1 MIEFYKILCYSLQT
15 KLRKE
20 KIMSLSKNLIM
31 MGMIFSMFILVNQF
45 LALDSQPQKVN
56 YTEALSIIEGGQAS
70 KVKMSQSEIYINNSV
85 YATYP
90 RNSVEQGYLIE
101 QIRDNN
107 IELEYKEVQPSLLA
121 HLFNMFLPL
130 FVLIIVFMFIMKK
143 AGGGS
148 GGMIIPKTKNFKVIN
163 PSEMTITFEDVAGM
177 DEIRAEVEEV
187 VDFIKNPQK
196 YFDLGSTLPK
206 GVLLSGPPG
215 TGKTLIAKA
224 MAKEAGC
231 NFIAVSGSSFVE
243 MFVGMGAKRVRE
255 LFAEARKTRPCI
267 IFIDEIDAVGKKRG
281 GGSSGGNDEREQTL
295 NQILTEM
302 DGFETESGIFVMA
315 ATNRSETL
323 DDALVRPGRFDR
335 LISVPLP
342 TVKGR
347 TEILG
352 VHSKN
357 KRLDPSV
364 SLRDIARGT
373 VGFSGAD
380 LANLI
385 NEASLLSARD
395 NKDTITQEYFEKAKD
410 KIMMGPEQTDSMM
423 NDDEKTMTA
432 YHEAGHAIV
441 GYLAE
446 EHDPVHKV
454 TIIPRGRALGV
465 TLFLPEKD
473 KVSLS
478 KIGVLSQIQTL
489 YAGRI
494 AEDLI
499 YGDKKVSTGASNDIE
514 RATSLARK
522 MVTDWGMSSV
532 GKIHIDEKVN
542 QYGEKNS
549 YSEKKLA
556 AIDDE
561 ISLILEEQYE
571 IAEKILT
578 DNKDKLEEMTL
589 LLIEKET
596 IDSNDILMIME
607 PENVEK

>member
-1 MIEFYKILCYSLQT
+1 
-15 KLRKE
+15 
-20 KIMSLSKNLIM
+20 MSLSKYLVIM
-31 MGMIFSMFILVNQF
+31 AILSSMFMLVNQF
-45 LALDSQPQKVN
+45 MTLDSQPQKKN
-56 YTEALSIIEGGQAS
+56 YTEVLRMIESGQS
-70 KVKMSQSEIYINNSV
+70 TKVEMSQTEIYVNDSV

-90 RNSVEQGYLIE
+90 INSLEQGYLIE
-101 QIRDNN
+101 RIRANN
-107 IELEYKEVQPSLLA
+107 IDLEYKEVKKSFLL
-121 HLFNMFLPL
+121 HLFNIL
-130 FVLIIVFMFIMKK
+130 FPFFLIILIFLFMMKK
-143 AGGGS
+143 SGGG
-148 GGMIIPKTKNFKVIN
+148 GMMMPKVKNFKVIN
-163 PSEMTITFEDVAGM
+163 PSEMSVTFKDVAGM
-177 DEIRAEVEEV
+177 DEIRSEVEEV
-187 VDFIKNPQK
+187 VDFIQNPRK
-196 YFDLGSTLPK
+196 YFNLGSTLPK
-206 GVLLSGPPG
+206 GLLLSGPPG

-281 GGSSGGNDEREQTL
+281 GGGASGGNDEREQTL

-335 LISVPLP
+335 LINVPLP
-342 TVKGR
+342 TIKGR

-357 KRLDPSV
+357 KSLDSSV

-385 NEASLLSARD
+385 NEASILSARD
-395 NKDTITQEYFEKAKD
+395 NKTTITQDYFEKAKD
-410 KIMMGPEQTDSMM
+410 KIMMGPEQTDNMM

-441 GYLAE
+441 GYLTE

-465 TLFLPEKD
+465 TLFLPERD

-478 KIGVLSQIQTL
+478 KIGILSQIQTL

-494 AEDLI
+494 AEDMI

-514 RATSLARK
+514 RATLLARK

-549 YSEKKLA
+549 YSEKRLA

-561 ISLILEEQYE
+561 VSLILEKQYE
-571 IAEKILT
+571 IAESILQK
-578 DNKDKLEEMTL
+578 NKDKLKEMTM

-596 IDSNDILMIME
+596 IDSNDILLIME
-607 PENVEK
+607 KQNVEK

>member
-1 MIEFYKILCYSLQT
+1 
-15 KLRKE
+15 
-20 KIMSLSKNLIM
+20 MSLSKYLAIM
-31 MGMIFSMFILVNQF
+31 AILSSMFMLVNQF
-45 LALDSQPQKVN
+45 MTLDSQPQKKN
-56 YTEALSIIEGGQAS
+56 YTEVLRMIESGQS
-70 KVKMSQSEIYINNSV
+70 TKVEMSQTEIYVNDSV

-90 RNSVEQGYLIE
+90 INSLEQGYLIE
-101 QIRDNN
+101 RIRANN
-107 IELEYKEVQPSLLA
+107 IDLEYKEVKKSFLL
-121 HLFNMFLPL
+121 HLFNILLPL
-130 FVLIIVFMFIMKK
+130 FIIVLIFLFMMKK
-143 AGGGS
+143 SGGS
-148 GGMIIPKTKNFKVIN
+148 GMMMPKIKNFKVIN
-163 PSEMTITFEDVAGM
+163 PSDMTVTFKDVAGM
-177 DEIRAEVEEV
+177 DEIRSEVEEV
-187 VDFIKNPQK
+187 VDFIQNPQK
-196 YFDLGSTLPK
+196 YFNLGSTLPK
-206 GVLLSGPPG
+206 GLLLSGPPG

-281 GGSSGGNDEREQTL
+281 GGVSGGNDEREQTL

-335 LISVPLP
+335 LINVPLP
-342 TVKGR
+342 TIKGR

-357 KRLDPSV
+357 KSLDSSV

-385 NEASLLSARD
+385 NEASILSARD
-395 NKDTITQEYFEKAKD
+395 NKTTITQDYFEKAKD
-410 KIMMGPEQTDSMM
+410 KIMMGPEQTDNMM
-423 NDDEKTMTA
+423 NDEEKTMTA

-441 GYLAE
+441 GYLTE

-465 TLFLPEKD
+465 TLFLPERD

-478 KIGVLSQIQTL
+478 KTGILSQIQTL

-494 AEDLI
+494 AEDII
-499 YGDKKVSTGASNDIE
+499 YGDKKISTGASNDIE
-514 RATSLARK
+514 RATLLARK

-542 QYGEKNS
+542 QYGEKNT
-549 YSEKKLA
+549 YSEKRLSE
-556 AIDDE
+556 IDDE
-561 ISLILEEQYE
+561 VSLILEKQYE
-571 IAEKILT
+571 IAENILNN
-578 DNKDKLEEMTL
+578 NKDKLKEMTQ

-596 IDSNDILMIME
+596 IDSNDILLIME
-607 PENVEK
+607 NQNVEK